1 VALTNKEQLEAT
13 FSQNTHFDTFT
24 ADIQLADGK
33 VTLNPLHA
41 KLTGIALTGMGDFD
55 LLDQEFEATFKARLS
70 PELEQVDH
78 ACRVSKRLTAIEWPI
93 NCNGRIDTEPGKWCK
108 VDARSILH
116 DLTINEGREKL
127 EKKAGKLFNK
137 WFNKGD

>member
-1 VALTNKEQLEAT
+1 
-13 FSQNTHFDTFT
+13 
-24 ADIQLADGK
+24 
-33 VTLNPLHA
+33 
-41 KLTGIALTGMGDFD
+41 MGDFD